1 MWIFKEASV
10 ETIWWEK
17 GPRRAETPRRCIR
30 TNHPTTHTRGSNTT
44 FAYRVGR
51 RMLFFGEGFAVV
63 WLFADRLEM
72 RRHVTS
78 YIVEETIVAPCGRQ

>member
-1 MWIFKEASV
+1 M
-10 ETIWWEK
+10 
-17 GPRRAETPRRCIR
+17 R
-30 TNHPTTHTRGSNTT
+30 
-44 FAYRVGR
+44 
-51 RMLFFGEGFAVV
+51 FFGEGFAVV